1 MAKNKDPH
9 LVYRRKTKD
18 WSVIKEGNKRDSHTG
33 LTRQQGKTKTKEI
46 ADREGTNPNLHGKD
60 GKFSKN

>member
-1 MAKNKDPH
+1 MAKKKDPH

-18 WSVIKEGNKRDSHTG
+18 WSIIKERNKRDSVSG
-33 LTRQQGKTKTKEI
+33 LTRQQGKKKTKEI
-46 ADREGTNPNLHGKD
+46 ADKERTSPNYHDKD